1 MHNSVEARSPFVD
14 HRLVEYCI
22 GKNLDFLEGKSKI
35 ILKEYLNPDF
45 SIQFT
50 ERPKM
55 GFVFNLES
63 WIYENLENISD
74 QINDGKISEM
84 FNMSNFRSINHRK
97 SRINAQRIW
106 KLLTLENFL
115 QDI

>member
-1 MHNSVEARSPFVD
+1 
-14 HRLVEYCI
+14 
-22 GKNLDFLEGKSKI
+22 
-35 ILKEYLNPDF
+35 
-45 SIQFT
+45 
-50 ERPKM
+50 M

-97 SRINAQRIW
+97 SRMNAQRIW